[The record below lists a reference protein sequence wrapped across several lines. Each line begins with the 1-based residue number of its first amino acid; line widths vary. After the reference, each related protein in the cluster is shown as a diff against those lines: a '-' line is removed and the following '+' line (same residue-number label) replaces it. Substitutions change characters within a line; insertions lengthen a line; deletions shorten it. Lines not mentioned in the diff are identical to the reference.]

1 MAGKV
6 RAGKLGAYS
15 QSSSGS
21 SAIAMMA
28 KVAVSRVPAVR
39 LSSVTLAGCV
49 AGLIGVPAGTAR
61 AQEVDAT
68 AVEGADTSDAAGNAE
83 IIVTGSLTA
92 RRHERHSR
100 PLSPVA
106 HSDFSPPG
114 KHRPPTE

>member
-1 MAGKV
+1 MGGKG
-6 RAGKLGAYS
+6 RARKLWAYS

-21 SAIAMMA
+21 IAIAMMA

-68 AVEGADTSDAAGNAE
+68 AVEGAETSDAAGNAE
-83 IIVTGSLTA
+83 IIVTGSLIGIG
-92 RRHERHSR
+92 REH
-100 PLSPVA
+100 V
-106 HSDFSPPG
+106 
-114 KHRPPTE
+114 